1 MRQEGNA
8 LKSQKIFRGAS
19 GIFLRERRI
28 MSDEEKKEGKVSGFF
43 KKLGKKLDDATYDM
57 RLQSEFDKNHKKYAV
72 YSGTSVLSSS
82 PEIAVEEHLDENY
95 LLTLDDDEQIA
106 AGNLIEDTATGD
118 VMHIAAVEK
127 ATLNVEFEGKTNERP
142 ALKIFLGEMAQKVE
156 VIKVGNDFY
165 LK

>member
-1 MRQEGNA
+1 MADEEKQEEQG
-8 LKSQKIFRGAS
+8 G
-19 GIFLRERRI
+19 
-28 MSDEEKKEGKVSGFF
+28 EKKEGKVSGFF
-43 KKLGKKLDDATYDM
+43 KKLGKKFDDATFNM
-57 RLQSEFDKNHKKYAV
+57 RLQSDFDKSHKKYTV

-106 AGNLIEDTATGD
+106 AGNLIEDDKGD
-118 VMHIAAVEK
+118 VLHIAAVEK
-127 ATLNVEFEGKTNERP
+127 ATLTVAFEGKDNEMP